1 MLSSQVVTVSSDP
14 SSEYWDQVGDQMGH
28 CRHNTLHYGDHWH
41 CLGHVSTTANCRIS
55 SESSTGNTDNL
66 RKYLQWFAVCTFCCV
81 NFYFYP
87 RGSSGVSLL
96 CSDGYQ
102 PMICLESAP
111 HLQSCNYTGCPVCHD
126 MKERLRRL
134 DNSDISYE
142 IHLPAFIF

>member
-55 SESSTGNTDNL
+55 IESSTGNTDNL

-87 RGSSGVSLL
+87 RCSSGVSLYYAVMDIR
-96 CSDGYQ
+96 SI
-102 PMICLESAP
+102 ICLESAP
-111 HLQSCNYTGCPVCHD
+111 HLQSCNY
-126 MKERLRRL
+126 
-134 DNSDISYE
+134 
-142 IHLPAFIF
+142 IFNPTTQEQFTMGSMDQCYVQHIYICELTS